1 MIVVNSGIMQEKI
14 KGLVLSIDSPKF
26 TFQKKEGVRLC
37 FSCDSDDESNAV
49 TIVKKTLKSDP
60 IICGLLFSVKSE

>member
-26 TFQKKEGVRLC
+26 TFQKKGR
-37 FSCDSDDESNAV
+37 S
-49 TIVKKTLKSDP
+49 
-60 IICGLLFSVKSE
+60 